1 MPARGC
7 HTSLRGHIINA
18 RLDHEPGNLFATF
31 FDQTSPAGQL
41 RLTISC
47 GARNSGPRSLNI
59 SEHFHSGGVAIASAM
74 IASAKPGDTSCDIS

>member
-1 MPARGC
+1 MTPERMPARGY

-41 RLTISC
+41 RLT
-47 GARNSGPRSLNI
+47 ARALLAAAARPR
-59 SEHFHSGGVAIASAM
+59 AR
-74 IASAKPGDTSCDIS
+74 